1 MVCVARFLP
10 GPSNRTRCARLRR
23 IPRAEPTASATELAP
38 ASYGMALH
46 AHLRLVAPIRTIPLA
61 PLESAAVEPVRLVR
75 QCHAKLDTFARAVFV
90 RPIATPGTRAPIA
103 IRPISS
109 SASALFVRRPALEVH
124 VRRVRNARP
133 VTVSTACAAQLLAAP
148 CVRRATWEAR
158 LGSATMCLPERRM
171 EPASAR
177 ALPQTR

>member
-75 QCHAKLDTFARAVFV
+75 QCHRLRQ
-90 RPIATPGTRAPIA
+90 
-103 IRPISS
+103 
-109 SASALFVRRPALEVH
+109 RPAELFGMQVGFQVGVLGLDAQGFAPRHFGEVPRIEVAVPGDH
-124 VRRVRNARP
+124 GRPGNQSVHERLIVEYYSRRV
-133 VTVSTACAAQLLAAP
+133 
-148 CVRRATWEAR
+148 
-158 LGSATMCLPERRM
+158 
-171 EPASAR
+171 
-177 ALPQTR
+177 